1 MKNLNLKVR
10 LRNKTFV
17 ISMLSVVVAFIYQVL
32 GLLGIVTSVSQN
44 KVINILMFIIN
55 ILAGFGVLVDP
66 TTDGFKDSDRVLKKK

>member
-17 ISMLSVVVAFIYQVL
+17 ISMLSVIVAFVYQVL
-32 GLLGIVTSVSQN
+32 GILGIVASVSQD
-44 KVINILMFIIN
+44 KVINILVFIIN

-66 TTDGFKDSDRVLKKK
+66 TTDGFKDSDRVLNRK